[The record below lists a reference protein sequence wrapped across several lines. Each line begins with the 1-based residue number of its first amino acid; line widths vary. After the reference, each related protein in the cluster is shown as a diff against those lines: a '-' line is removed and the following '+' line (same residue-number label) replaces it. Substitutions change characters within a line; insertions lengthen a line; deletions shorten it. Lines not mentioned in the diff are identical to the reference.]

1 MYPFLKILF
10 PRRWNW
16 DILPCPNGK
25 RHEGAHRID
34 FVENEEKVQVMA
46 TGKNNQQVV
55 TGPTLAASMPQGD
68 IGGMEIRR
76 GEKRPAYNDRKVMK
90 VNVRSRS
97 LGVENESFEIRLGKG
112 YQPRATVEHRP

>member
-1 MYPFLKILF
+1 
-10 PRRWNW
+10 
-16 DILPCPNGK
+16 
-25 RHEGAHRID
+25 
-34 FVENEEKVQVMA
+34 MA
-46 TGKNNQQVV
+46 TGKNNRQVV

-97 LGVENESFEIRLGKG
+97 LGVENKSIDIKLRKG
-112 YQPRATVEHRP
+112 YQPQATVEYHPRTHRVYSLPLLIPSISEVLYELHCWSESVLASATSS